1 MSGKGVMLVKKKI
14 EINPQFAKA
23 LDLMEHSS
31 THIFVTGR
39 AGTGKSTL
47 LDYFRSVT
55 KKDLVVLAP
64 TGVAAVNIAGQTI
77 HSFFGFRPDVTV
89 DKARKAAKKNKLS
102 IYKNLDAIIID
113 EISMVRA
120 DLLDCIDQF
129 LRIKGSEPDL
139 PFGGVQMVFI
149 GDLYQIPPVVTG
161 HEKHIFEEHYNSE
174 YFFDGR
180 VYKQIDIEYIELEKI
195 YRQTDQKFVDILN
208 RIRNKTVT
216 AEDLVVLNSRVIKND
231 TMLPEDTIYLT
242 TTNDLAYQKNEAE
255 LEKLPGEPF
264 VFYAEISGEIEKK
277 SYPAEDE
284 LFLKKDAQVML
295 LNNDPA
301 GRWIN
306 GSIGTVLDLEDDYFI
321 IKLSDG
327 AVVEVTPVKWN
338 VYRFYWDKEAQAV
351 AADSLGSFEQYPV
364 KLAWAIT
371 IHKSQGKTFDR
382 VAIDLGRGTFA
393 AGQLYVALSRCRSL
407 EGIFL
412 KREIKE
418 SDVWV
423 DYNVVRH
430 LTGRQYDLSEEILPL
445 DDKVQIIRDAA
456 EQGME
461 LEIVYLKNTDEK
473 SERVIKPESV
483 GMMNYSG
490 RRYLG
495 LRAYC
500 CMRNEVRNF
509 RVDRILQIKNK
520 DKIIKVDGCE
530 VKRERS
536 YKPTGLAGCIDVET
550 TGLSASSE
558 EIIEL
563 ALVLFSYDQERI
575 TGIVDS
581 YSGLREPNC
590 PISRGA
596 YRVHGLTREDLIG
609 QRLDIPR
616 IKEMIDK
623 ADFLVAHNA
632 SFDKGFVTKIFPSAK
647 SKPWYCSMS
656 DISWEGSRALQALL
670 EEHDIIP
677 EQQHRALADVEGVLA
692 LLTCENSLDE
702 TYFAELIGQLVR
714 W

>member
-1 MSGKGVMLVKKKI
+1 MNQKI

-23 LDLMEHSS
+23 LELMEDSS
-31 THIFVTGR
+31 KHLFITGR

-55 KKDLVVLAP
+55 EKDLVVLAP

-77 HSFFGFRPDVTV
+77 HSFFGFRPDITV
-89 DKARKAAKKNKLS
+89 EKARKAAKKNKLS

-120 DLLDCIDQF
+120 DLLDCIDEF
-129 LRIKGSEPDL
+129 LRIKGREPGL
-139 PFGGVQMVFI
+139 PFGGVQMIFI

-161 HEKHIFEEHYNSE
+161 HDKHIFEEHYESE
-174 YFFDGR
+174 FFFDAR
-180 VYKQIDIEYIELEKI
+180 VYKQIDIEYVELEKI
-195 YRQTDQKFVDILN
+195 YRQTDQKFIDTLN
-208 RIRNKTVT
+208 RIRNKTV
-216 AEDLVVLNSRVIKND
+216 AEEDLAGLNGRVIKND
-231 TMLPEDTIYLT
+231 TVLPEDIIYLT

-264 VFYAEISGEIEKK
+264 VFHAEISGEIEKK
-277 SYPAEDE
+277 SYPAEVE
-284 LFLKKDAQVML
+284 LFLKKEAQVML

-306 GSIGTVLDLEDDYFI
+306 GSIGTVIDLEDDYLEVR
-321 IKLSDG
+321 LSDG
-327 AVVEVTPVKWN
+327 LVVEVTPVKWD

-351 AADSLGSFEQYPV
+351 AADSLGSFKQYPV

-371 IHKSQGKTFDR
+371 IHKSQGKTFDS
-382 VAIDLGRGTFA
+382 VAIDLGRGAFA

-430 LTGRQYDLSEEILPL
+430 LNGRQYDLSEEKLPL

-473 SERVIKPESV
+473 SESVIRPESV

-500 CMRNEVRNF
+500 CMRNEMRHF
-509 RVDRILQIKNK
+509 RVDRILQIKRK
-520 DKIIKVDGCE
+520 DTVIQAQDYG
-530 VKRERS
+530 VKRKRS
-536 YKPTGLAGCIDVET
+536 YKPT
-550 TGLSASSE
+550 
-558 EIIEL
+558 
-563 ALVLFSYDQERI
+563 R
-575 TGIVDS
+575 
-581 YSGLREPNC
+581 
-590 PISRGA
+590 
-596 YRVHGLTREDLIG
+596 
-609 QRLDIPR
+609 
-616 IKEMIDK
+616 K
-623 ADFLVAHNA
+623 
-632 SFDKGFVTKIFPSAK
+632 
-647 SKPWYCSMS
+647 
-656 DISWEGSRALQALL
+656 
-670 EEHDIIP
+670 
-677 EQQHRALADVEGVLA
+677 
-692 LLTCENSLDE
+692 
-702 TYFAELIGQLVR
+702 
-714 W
+714 